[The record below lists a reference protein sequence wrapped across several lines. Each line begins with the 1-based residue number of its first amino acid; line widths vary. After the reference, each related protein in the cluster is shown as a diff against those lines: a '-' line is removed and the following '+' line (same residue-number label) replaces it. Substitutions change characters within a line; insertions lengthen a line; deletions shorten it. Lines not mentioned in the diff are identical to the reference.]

1 MMEKQREV
9 DFGVNL
15 YKTDKTKF
23 EMNEAENKTLKK
35 NLETF
40 KKEIEDLEKKL
51 KELKK
56 DEQKY
61 FNESYAKQ
69 DVI

>member
-1 MMEKQREV
+1 
-9 DFGVNL
+9 
-15 YKTDKTKF
+15 
-23 EMNEAENKTLKK
+23 MNEAENKTLKK